1 MAITKYATKKG
12 TRYKVELYQDGRRV
26 AGKAGFPTKRAAK
39 QWLAKA
45 TRAADTTQLQTIRM
59 GCESLA
65 SNYLSFIEPRKK
77 RTTYINK
84 RSVIRRFLS
93 FLRNP
98 DMPAHE
104 LDRRTVSEFHAECL
118 QRGPKAANR
127 DLKEVSIWMNW
138 SIKEGYLRTNPARGI
153 DPFAEKSFTRYIP
166 PAEDMAAVRMAAT
179 REERDIID
187 CIYYTAGRFSEI
199 LALAWEDV
207 NFEAG
212 AIRLWTS
219 KRRGGNREPRVLA
232 IHPELRAILERRH
245 GNGSKWVFPHPDNS
259 EIHYVR
265 HHKFIV
271 GLFRGVCKRA
281 KVPQFTAHSVR
292 HYIASVMADS
302 RKATSRQIQNFLG
315 HMNLRTTEI
324 YLHDLRMDTDI
335 LDAFPDENSMRD
347 SMRDSGAK

>member
-1 MAITKYATKKG
+1 MAITKYSTKKG
-12 TRYKVELYQDGRRV
+12 LRYKVELYQAGVQV
-26 AGKAGFPTKRAAK
+26 ARKAGFATKREAK

-45 TRAADTTQLQTIRM
+45 TRAADTKQLQTIRM
-59 GCESLA
+59 GCASLA
-65 SNYLSFIEPRKK
+65 TKYLSFIEPRKK

-98 DMPAHE
+98 DMP
-104 LDRRTVSEFHAECL
+104 TSEITRGIISEYHQGCL
-118 QRGPKAANR
+118 ERGPKAANR
-127 DLKEVSIWMNW
+127 DLKEISIWMNW
-138 SIKEGYLRTNPARGI
+138 AIKEGYLRTNPARGI
-153 DPFAEKSFTRYIP
+153 EPFAEKSYTRYIP
-166 PAEDMAAVRMAAT
+166 PAEDLAAVRIAAT

-207 NFEAG
+207 NLEAG

-219 KRRGGNREPRVLA
+219 KRKSGNKQPRVLA
-232 IHPELRAILERRH
+232 IHPELRAILERRQS
-245 GNGSKWVFPHPDNS
+245 NGTKWVFPCPNKPS
-259 EIHYVR
+259 VHYAR

-271 GLFRGVCKRA
+271 SLFKNVCTRA
-281 KVPQFTAHSVR
+281 DVKPFTAHSIR
-292 HYIASVMADS
+292 HYIASAMADS

-315 HMNLRTTEI
+315 HMNIRTTEI

-335 LDAFPDENSMRD
+335 LTAFPDENSMRD
-347 SMRDSGAK
+347 SMRETQEK